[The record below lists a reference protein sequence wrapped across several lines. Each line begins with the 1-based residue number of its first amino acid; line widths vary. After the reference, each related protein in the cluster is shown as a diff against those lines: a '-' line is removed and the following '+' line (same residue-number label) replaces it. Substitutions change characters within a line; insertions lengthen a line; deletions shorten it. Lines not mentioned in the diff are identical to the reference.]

1 MMVFNGCVW
10 EGMTSLGPRPE
21 QRRLESEA
29 GGSSITGRPA
39 WACSVWEMRGLCVHV
54 CACVCAHVRVCAR
67 ARVCVY
73 ARMCVHLVLHGARGR
88 RLPAQW
94 GRQDLGAK
102 TRGSRVRRPNAH
114 HVPLCATPSARGS
127 GEQDD
132 SELTLPVR
140 SSGYEETDG
149 IGPRKT
155 LEGHERAVPR

>member
-1 MMVFNGCVW
+1 MGLFCVGN
-10 EGMTSLGPRPE
+10 EG
-21 QRRLESEA
+21 A
-29 GGSSITGRPA
+29 
-39 WACSVWEMRGLCVHV
+39 V
-54 CACVCAHVRVCAR
+54 CACVRMCVC

-94 GRQDLGAK
+94 GRQDLGGK
-102 TRGSRVRRPNAH
+102 TRGSRVRRPNVH

-149 IGPRKT
+149 LGPRKT